1 MRSRSSLI
9 QRSCA
14 AVAAATLCLPVFAA
28 NLPVPSVSIG
38 HNFQGNTYGVVSA
51 ALPPDCNGVI
61 GPRYFVELINGAFTV
76 YNKTNGNSV
85 KRITDVKFWSNAGIN
100 ISSSD
105 GITDP
110 RVIYD
115 PISQRWFAS
124 MVDLDANAPS
134 GDPTFESNDFLLA
147 VSLTS
152 DPTGAWKGF
161 LFEAD
166 PDNGNF
172 ADFPTLGVDAN
183 GVYLSGDF
191 YYGEDNP
198 LGAGL
203 WSFPKAD
210 LVAATPAITNAT
222 WFGVMPYD
230 QRGDVLQPVTCFDG
244 SSLGQIIAASDIGS
258 DSNPHS
264 NIVSFAVQN
273 AAGPGATLS
282 SSIFIPT
289 PPWVVPDNNDL
300 GVPQFAAAQSD
311 GTQNLIADDA
321 RLLGRVACVNG
332 VVCAAQTT
340 DYNGRLAIRWYRI
353 RAADSTLLEAGTI
366 SDPNLDLFYPSI
378 AANAYGVVV
387 IGFNGSGPNSL
398 VSSYAI
404 AGQTI
409 NGVTTFGNSMLLQTG
424 TSVYHGDDEVYA
436 ELLGDPVVSRW
447 GDYSATSVDPN
458 DPNRFWTIQTIP
470 TGSDVWST
478 QITELVT
485 VPQIILSISQAGTN
499 VNISWPNIPGS
510 QLQFAT
516 SLALP
521 VSWANVVQ
529 SPTTNASQQ
538 LVVTQP
544 VVGGEKFH
552 RVIAP

>member
-1 MRSRSSLI
+1 MSPI
-9 QRSCA
+9 QRSLVGIVVATSFFRVWA
-14 AVAAATLCLPVFAA
+14 AGP
-28 NLPVPSVSIG
+28 PVPSVTIG
-38 HNFQGNTYGVVSA
+38 QNFRGETYGVVSA
-51 ALPPDCNGVI
+51 ALPPDCNGAI
-61 GPRYFVELINGAFTV
+61 GPRHFVELINGVFTV

-85 KRITDVKFWSNAGIN
+85 KRIADTKFWSNAGLV

-110 RVIYD
+110 RMIYD

-124 MVDLDANAPS
+124 MVDFDANAPS
-134 GDPTFESNDFLLA
+134 GDPTFESNDFLLG

-152 DPTGAWKGF
+152 DPTGAWKAF

-166 PDNGNF
+166 PDNGHF

-191 YYGEDNP
+191 YFGENNP

-210 LVAATPAITNAT
+210 LLAATPSIANAT

-244 SSLGQIIAASDIGS
+244 SSLGRIIAASDIGS

-273 AAGPGATLS
+273 AGGPGATLS
-282 SSIFIPT
+282 SSVFIPT
-289 PPWVVPDNNDL
+289 PAWVVPDNVDL

-311 GTQNLIADDA
+311 GTHNLIADDA
-321 RLLGRVACVNG
+321 RLLARCYSVNG
-332 VVCAAQTT
+332 VICAAQTT
-340 DYNGRLAIRWYRI
+340 DFNGRLAVRWYRI
-353 RAADSTLLEAGTI
+353 RSADNTLLESGTI
-366 SDPNLDLFYPSI
+366 SDPNLDFFYPSMAI
-378 AANAYGVVV
+378 NPYGVVV
-387 IGFNGSGPNSL
+387 IAFNGSGPTSL
-398 VSSYAI
+398 VSSYAMV
-404 AGQTI
+404 GQTF
-409 NGVTTFGNSMLLQTG
+409 NGVTMFGNRMLLQSG
-424 TSVYHGDDEVYA
+424 TTVYHGDDEILA
-436 ELLGDPVVSRW
+436 ELLGEPVVSRW

-458 DPNRFWTIQTIP
+458 DPNRFWTAQTIP
-470 TGSDVWST
+470 TDSDVWST
-478 QITELVT
+478 QITELIT
-485 VPQIILSISQAGTN
+485 KPQIVLSINRTGMN
-499 VNISWPNIPGS
+499 VSVSWPNIPGS
-510 QLQFAT
+510 QLQFKANVAG
-516 SLALP
+516 SVAW
-521 VSWANVVQ
+521 SNVVQ
-529 SPTTNASQQ
+529 NPITNANQQ

-544 VVGGEKFH
+544 LTVGRQFY